1 MNSFQL
7 EIPVMADVKR
17 QPDILSERQ
26 EHLFD
31 DIKDHRQAILF
42 SIQHAR
48 RTQTTVGEEMGIKK
62 SHWSGICNGTK
73 NMSFAGWRKFREV
86 VGNDLY
92 LQWMAWV
99 AGYRLVRRE
108 PTEQEKLVAERD
120 ELKRQLEEANKKL
133 GNGL

>member
-7 EIPVMADVKR
+7 EIPVMGDVKR

-73 NMSFAGWRKFREV
+73 NMSFAAWMKFRSV
-86 VGNDLY
+86 VCNDIY
-92 LQWMAWV
+92 LQWLAWV
-99 AGYRLVRRE
+99 AGYRLVKRE
-108 PTEQEKLVAERD
+108 PSEHEKLQAENER
-120 ELKRQLEEANKKL
+120 LKQELEEAKQRA
-133 GNGL
+133 GNE